1 MSHFKNYSLFLLAI
15 SMICLS
21 SNSALAKYRGIYKV
35 GNPYQI
41 EGKWYYPEI
50 DKTYNKI
57 GVASWYGDKFHRKK
71 TANGD
76 KFYKNKVTAAHPT
89 LPMPSMVR
97 VTNLENNKS
106 MKILVNDRG
115 PFAKDRIIDLS
126 RKAAKKL
133 GFFEQGTTT
142 VRVEFLLKD
151 TRKLHKKLFG
161 KAML

>member
-1 MSHFKNYSLFLLAI
+1 MNNLLLFTILLFF
-15 SMICLS
+15 ST
-21 SNSALAKYRGIYKV
+21 SNFASAKYRGTYKV

-41 EGKWYYPEI
+41 SGVWFYPEI
-50 DKTYNKI
+50 DKNYNEVGI
-57 GVASWYGDKFHRKK
+57 ASWYGDKFHKKK

-76 KFYKNKVTAAHPT
+76 KFYKNKISAAHTT
-89 LPMPSMVR
+89 LPLPCMVR

-115 PFAKDRIIDLS
+115 PFLKNRIIDLS
-126 RKAAKKL
+126 EKAAKKL
-133 GFFEQGTTT
+133 GYFEQGTVK

-161 KAML
+161 KEMF